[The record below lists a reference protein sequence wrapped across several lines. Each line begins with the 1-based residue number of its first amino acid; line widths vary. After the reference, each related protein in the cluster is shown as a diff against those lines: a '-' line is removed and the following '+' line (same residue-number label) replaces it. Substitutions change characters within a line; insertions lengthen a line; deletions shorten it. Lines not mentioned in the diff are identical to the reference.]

1 MNRMLQAIA
10 GYAAEQVPVH
20 AVLALFIGGNDS
32 PGGGS
37 AVADEED
44 EKDED
49 EKDIVADQDFEDED
63 LDDDQP
69 RGKRSAKAEKAY
81 DELKSDRDKLRARL
95 EKEERERTE
104 LQERLARLERQQET
118 RQDVNARTNAA
129 IDRAKRAK
137 EEVLAKIKEIP
148 ADDPDRSAKVYEALL
163 TRVYQDQEDA
173 AVNISRSTSLEVTRE
188 VRTRE
193 QAAAEAEK
201 AALKEL
207 ERQGL
212 GPENLRLVRLVA
224 RDKRETDEGWFSRT
238 PSEEQVEL
246 LVEEAATMLR
256 GSKRNS
262 REFRE
267 DKDRHREAM
276 DGVIDQGSDRS
287 VRRRSRDEDDRDA
300 DRNDDREGP
309 GSMLADLSRLRKTQ
323 MQGTKLMMRNRDR

>member
-1 MNRMLQAIA
+1 MSRILKAIA
-10 GYAAEQVPVH
+10 GYAAESVPTH
-20 AVLALFIGGNDS
+20 AVRTLSIGGNDS

-37 AVADEED
+37 AVADDEEEEQE
-44 EKDED
+44 EKDD
-49 EKDIVADQDFEDED
+49 NIVDDQDFEDED
-63 LDDDQP
+63 LDDNQP

-95 EKEERERTE
+95 EKEEHERTQ

-118 RQDVNARTNAA
+118 RQDVNARANAA
-129 IDRAKRAK
+129 IERAKRAK

-188 VRTRE
+188 IRTRE
-193 QAAAEAEK
+193 QVMEDAQK

-212 GPENLRLVRLVA
+212 GPENLRLVHMVA
-224 RDKRETDEGWFSRT
+224 REKRETDEGWFTRT
-238 PSEEQVEL
+238 PGEEQVEL
-246 LVEEAATMLR
+246 LVKEASEMLR

-267 DKDRHREAM
+267 DRTRHREAM
-276 DGVIDQGSDRS
+276 DGVIDQGSGRTMG
-287 VRRRSRDEDDRDA
+287 RRDRDSE
-300 DRNDDREGP
+300 DEGQEGP
-309 GSMLADLSRLRKTQ
+309 GTMLADLSRLKKTLQ
-323 MQGTKLMMRNRDR
+323 RNTGLMMRNRDR